1 MNIAE
6 GVIAALLS
14 PMHEDESIHC
24 EQMRRLAARQIAA
37 GVHGLFVAGTNG
49 EAYALSPQEKLR
61 LAESVLR
68 EAEGKVPVYF
78 GSGLCGTRETIELSK
93 EAQRLG
99 VDALSIVC
107 PYFAPVS
114 QEGLYAHFS
123 EIAAAVSLPII
134 LYNIPARTGVN
145 LAPATV
151 ARLAQIQ
158 RKFRADFAISGIRAG
173 GLPRAQR
180 QRLAAAVDADG
191 GRQRRHLRRRQ
202 PVSPDDGGHL
212 RGLESGRPD
221 ARPAGAGA
229 HPPDSHPVPLRF
241 FRPRDQAGGQF
252 VGPVRRAE
260 PPPLRYDWRRR
271 ENRHFRD
278 AQYAI

>member
-78 GSGLCGTRETIELSK
+78 GSGLCGHAGKPSELSK

-151 ARLAQIQ
+151 ARLAQIPNIIGV
-158 RKFRADFAISGIRAG
+158 KDSSGNFEQILQYLESVPEGFHVLSGNDSLLLWTLMAAAAG
-173 GLPRAQR
+173 GICGVANLFPQTMAAIYEAWKAATCRAP
-180 QRLAAAVDADG
+180 G
-191 GRQRRHLRRRQ
+191 RRR
-202 PVSPDDGGHL
+202 SA
-212 RGLESGRPD
+212 S
-221 ARPAGAGA
+221 ARFAPCSATVLPA
-229 HPPDSHPVPLRF
+229 P
-241 FRPRDQAGGQF
+241 
-252 VGPVRRAE
+252 
-260 PPPLRYDWRRR
+260 
-271 ENRHFRD
+271 
-278 AQYAI
+278 